1 MSTQSPA
8 EYIGQARPTEA
19 GTFARLCQDT
29 VTRLS
34 PVICGSML
42 LLADATALYV
52 SVLLSYIASLIL
64 FRGVLQTG
72 MDSFSVWHSAG
83 TLRLLLIF
91 AGVSCYLQGRG
102 HFRDRLPFWHELRDL
117 VVVGIFAVCAGL
129 ALSLVSRDRP
139 QGFMLSV
146 AWLAFPCLAIILRQ
160 AAKLVLSRAGLWR
173 IPVLI
178 VGDRP
183 NVADAA
189 RLLSLEAVPGYQVVG
204 SLPPSLTLGA
214 SFSERCIDA
223 LRIHGAKRLILSCDP
238 GTEMDDAIMQSI
250 VRARIPFSVLP
261 QSTALPVLGCTRMP
275 FFSHDAV
282 MLSYRDNLAQP
293 AARGIKVAFDVIV
306 SATILAMLSPV
317 FFVLALLTRRDGG
330 RSLFGHRRVGT
341 NKRDFHCLKFRT
353 MVVNSADVLRD
364 LLARDIAAAKEWED
378 TQKLTDDPRVTS
390 IGKFLRA
397 TSLDELPQLL
407 NILRLEM
414 SLVGPR
420 PIVEQ
425 EVIRY
430 DDDIAYYDKVRPGLT
445 GLWQVS
451 GRSDTSYK
459 QRVQLDCWYVRNWS
473 LWHDTAI
480 LLKTVPAVLK
490 RQGAR

>member
-1 MSTQSPA
+1 
-8 EYIGQARPTEA
+8 
-19 GTFARLCQDT
+19 
-29 VTRLS
+29 
-34 PVICGSML
+34 
-42 LLADATALYV
+42 
-52 SVLLSYIASLIL
+52 
-64 FRGVLQTG
+64 
-72 MDSFSVWHSAG
+72 
-83 TLRLLLIF
+83 
-91 AGVSCYLQGRG
+91 
-102 HFRDRLPFWHELRDL
+102 
-117 VVVGIFAVCAGL
+117 
-129 ALSLVSRDRP
+129 
-139 QGFMLSV
+139 
-146 AWLAFPCLAIILRQ
+146 
-160 AAKLVLSRAGLWR
+160 
-173 IPVLI
+173 
-178 VGDRP
+178 
-183 NVADAA
+183 
-189 RLLSLEAVPGYQVVG
+189 
-204 SLPPSLTLGA
+204 
-214 SFSERCIDA
+214 
-223 LRIHGAKRLILSCDP
+223 
-238 GTEMDDAIMQSI
+238 
-250 VRARIPFSVLP
+250 
-261 QSTALPVLGCTRMP
+261 
-275 FFSHDAV
+275 
-282 MLSYRDNLAQP
+282 
-293 AARGIKVAFDVIV
+293 
-306 SATILAMLSPV
+306 
-317 FFVLALLTRRDGG
+317 
-330 RSLFGHRRVGT
+330 
-341 NKRDFHCLKFRT
+341 